1 MTDPLRTDHL
11 PEAGEVPERERDA
24 RVEDLLL
31 AGLDHYF
38 AGQHELAISVWTRVL
53 FLDRGHARAKA
64 YIDRARGAIAERQR
78 EGDELLQTGAA
89 AFDRGDAG
97 AARSL
102 LTSAVER
109 GAQSEEALVL
119 LERLNRFGPTRVRPA
134 RSLAPPLPAVSSD
147 APAADRSGA
156 SRVAWVATGVLAGL
170 ASAGIVAWIGLTRPD
185 WLPVG
190 PAAVAPRAAVAEDPL
205 PIPSPSEAWVSR
217 ARGLYEDGRL
227 RDALA
232 ILDAVGN
239 ADPLKREVDE
249 LRAAIQRRLLE
260 AARLQPVP
268 TADAGAQSPGQ
279 EPPESAAPSP
289 PTQHADRSP
298 TRPPTRPPTR
308 Q

>member
-11 PEAGEVPERERDA
+11 AEAGEVPERERDA

-38 AGQHELAISVWTRVL
+38 TGQHELAISVWTRVL

-89 AFDRGDAG
+89 ALHRGDAR

-109 GAQSEEALVL
+109 GAHSEEALVL
-119 LERLNRFGPTRVRPA
+119 LERLNRFEPTRVRPA
-134 RSLAPPLPAVSSD
+134 RSIAPPVVDVLSEA
-147 APAADRSGA
+147 AAADRGA
-156 SRVAWVATGVLAGL
+156 SRAAWVATGVLAGL
-170 ASAGIVAWIGLTRPD
+170 ATAGVVAWVGLTRPD

-190 PAAVAPRAAVAEDPL
+190 PAVVAPRVAVAEDPL
-205 PIPSPSEAWVSR
+205 PVPTPSEAWVSR

-232 ILDAVGN
+232 VLDLVGTS
-239 ADPLKREVDE
+239 DPLKREADD
-249 LRAAIQRRLLE
+249 LRARIQRTLLE
-260 AARLQPVP
+260 AARVRPAPALDNATSPGAPRPPRLAPSSTASQP
-268 TADAGAQSPGQ
+268 TAQTAAR
-279 EPPESAAPSP
+279 PE
-289 PTQHADRSP
+289 
-298 TRPPTRPPTR
+298 R